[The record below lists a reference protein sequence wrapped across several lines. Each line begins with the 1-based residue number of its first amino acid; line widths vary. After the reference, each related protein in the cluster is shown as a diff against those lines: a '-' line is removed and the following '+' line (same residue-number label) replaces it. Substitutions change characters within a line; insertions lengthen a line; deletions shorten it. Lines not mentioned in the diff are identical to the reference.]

1 MLRSL
6 LVVLIAATP
15 LAACASESSQGA
27 AGAAAPSVAPSAAM
41 AATASSLSSAD
52 AARIREALGEL
63 VPNVSIEEI
72 NETRIPDLYEVF
84 VGGQVLYISR
94 DGNTLVQGAMY
105 DIPSRTDL
113 SERSKAR
120 RRVPLLE
127 EVGPEGRIIFG
138 DADAAHRVTVFTDID
153 CGYCRRMHEEIAQY
167 NALGIAVEYLFFPR
181 GGPNTEAWDKSV
193 SVWCA
198 DDQLDAMTRAKAG
211 QQVPQR
217 SCDNPVA
224 DDYELGRKVGVEGT
238 PAVYNADGIQ
248 VGGYLPP
255 QQMLQRLE
263 MLKANSGS

>member
-1 MLRSL
+1 MLRSSLVL
-6 LVVLIAATP
+6 LMAALP
-15 LAACASESSQGA
+15 LAACASESSQGSA
-27 AGAAAPSVAPSAAM
+27 SSAAAPAVSTAAV
-41 AATASSLSSAD
+41 ASSLSSSD
-52 AARIREALGEL
+52 EARIREALGEL

-72 NETRIPDLYEVF
+72 SETRIPELYEVF

-94 DGNTLVQGAMY
+94 DGKTLVQGAMY
-105 DIPSRTDL
+105 DIPTRTDL

-120 RRVPLLE
+120 RRVPLLQE
-127 EVGPEGRIIFG
+127 IGPERRIIFG
-138 DADAAHRVTVFTDID
+138 DEDADHRVTVFTDID

-167 NALGIAVEYLFFPR
+167 NAVGIAVEYLFFPR
-181 GGPNTEAWDKSV
+181 GGPDTEAWDKSV

-198 DDQLDAMTRAKAG
+198 EDQHEAMTRAKAG
-211 QQVPQR
+211 EPVPER
-217 SCDNPVA
+217 SCANPVA

-263 MLKANSGS
+263 MLKANGES

>member
-1 MLRSL
+1 MLRSSLVL
-6 LVVLIAATP
+6 LMAAIP
-15 LAACASESSQGA
+15 LAACASETSQGA
-27 AGAAAPSVAPSAAM
+27 GSGVAAPAVVTASV
-41 AATASSLSSAD
+41 ASSLSSAD
-52 AARIREALGEL
+52 EARIRQALGEL

-72 NETRIPDLYEVF
+72 NETRLPELYEVF

-120 RRVPLLE
+120 RRVPLLDS
-127 EVGPEGRIIFG
+127 VGPEGRIIFG
-138 DADAAHRVTVFTDID
+138 DEDAAHRVTVFTDID

-181 GGPNTEAWDKSV
+181 GGPNTEAWGKSV

-211 QQVPQR
+211 QAVPER
-217 SCDNPVA
+217 SCENPVA

-238 PAVYNADGIQ
+238 PAVYTTDGIQ

-263 MLKANSGS
+263 LLKANSGS